1 MQYAHSIECWKN
13 NELIG
18 GIYGLAIGGVFFA
31 ESMFSSISN
40 GSKIALAHL
49 VAILWKTGFKLLDV
63 QFLNEHLLQFGAHEI
78 TKYQFEKKLKLA
90 LKIEADLYSIESTD
104 NDLFECL
111 SLLVHS
117 NIDKS

>member
-1 MQYAHSIECWKN
+1 MEI
-13 NELIG
+13 
-18 GIYGLAIGGVFFA
+18 AIISHDGKKA
-31 ESMFSSISN
+31 EM
-40 GSKIALAHL
+40 
-49 VAILWKTGFKLLDV
+49 V

-78 TKYQFEKKLKLA
+78 TKHQFKNKLELA
-90 LKIEADLYSIESTD
+90 LEIKANLYSIGLTD